1 MRRNKLRELLA
12 AGKPTIGTHL
22 LSTWP
27 STIEAVG
34 HTGVFDYVEF
44 MSTYAPYDLYDL
56 DNMCRAAELHDLSSM
71 IKVDQEPRRFIAQRA
86 IGAGFQSALFAD
98 VRNVNDAVECVK
110 AVRPE
115 TPEAKGLHGVGLRRA
130 AYMLEAGRPAYVKAL
145 NDIVIALM
153 IEKGSAVGQ
162 LEEILS
168 VPGIDM
174 TQFGGGDYCM
184 SVGCPGEWNRPEQKA
199 VERKVIETSLRM
211 KVAPRAEISTVDEAK
226 YYLDLGVRHFNI
238 GEDLFILFEW
248 LKKNGEELRK
258 IVSQA

>member
-1 MRRNKLRELLA
+1 MRRNKLRELLE

-27 STIEAVG
+27 ATIEAVG
-34 HTGVFDYVEF
+34 HTGMFDYVEF
-44 MSTYAPYDLYDL
+44 MGTYAPYDLYDL
-56 DNMCRAAELHDLSSM
+56 DNMCRAAELYDMSTM

-86 IGAGFQSALFAD
+86 IGAGFQSCLFAD
-98 VRNVNDAVECVK
+98 VRNVADVVECVK

-115 TPEAKGLHGVGLRRA
+115 TPEGKGLHGVGLRRA
-130 AYMLEAGRPAYVKAL
+130 SYMLEAGRPGYVKAL
-145 NDIVIALM
+145 SDVVIALM
-153 IEKGSAVGQ
+153 IEKGSAVEH

-168 VPGIDM
+168 VPGVDM

-184 SVGCPGEWNRPEQKA
+184 SMGCPGEWNRPDNKA
-199 VERKVIETSLRM
+199 VEQKVIETSLRL
-211 KVAPRAEISTVDEAK
+211 KVVPRAEISTVDEAK